1 MSALRH
7 IRNPGKVS
15 PVKLGG
21 VRWSARRDLC
31 NSNSFVLKLPRVKSY
46 CLVQMSA
53 KILLVT
59 YNSVLLS

>member
-21 VRWSARRDLC
+21 VRWSALRDLC
-31 NSNSFVLKLPRVKSY
+31 NSNSFVLKLPERSY
-46 CLVQMSA
+46 CLVQRWANM
-53 KILLVT
+53 LVKG
-59 YNSVLLS
+59 